1 MPMSGARS
9 WSCGPVPRWQD
20 EALKAGLMDDPI
32 PVRRVVAGLHDIRFD
47 GLSDLLLRARGR
59 SVLDVGCNRGHT
71 LYDFALNGA
80 KLVHGCDIFG
90 PGMAAARQWF
100 AEVRDC
106 DSQFEAIDLSKGP
119 ASLSVFGDNRYDIVL
134 LLGVYH
140 KIKREMSEELLSQLM
155 ISLGHRAIEF
165 FGWSGYVE
173 ELIQLDL
180 DMEAAGLKRIHTSEI
195 GGVGH
200 PAAIWR
206 RL

>member
-1 MPMSGARS
+1 MVARAL
-9 WSCGPVPRWQD
+9 PPRRWQD
-20 EALKAGLMDDPI
+20 DALRAGLMDDTV
-32 PVRRVVAGLHDIRFD
+32 PVRRVVAGLHDVRFD
-47 GLSDLLLRARGR
+47 GLNDLLLRAAGR

-100 AEVRDC
+100 AEVREC
-106 DSQFEAIDLSKGP
+106 ESRFEAVDLTKGP
-119 ASLSVFGDNRYDIVL
+119 ASLSVFGDQRYDIVL
-134 LLGVYH
+134 MIGVYH
-140 KIKREMSEELLSQLM
+140 KLKREMTAELLSQLM
-155 ISLGHRAIEF
+155 IALGHRTIGF
-165 FGWSGYVE
+165 FGFNGFVE
-173 ELIQLDL
+173 ELLQIDL

-195 GGVGH
+195 AKIGC